1 MAKPIKPTPTC
12 PEEEAYLA
20 YIDEHRKNVYTAF
33 MRFGST
39 LCLALSLVHGEYDV
53 LRRFVSSHDNSKYSE
68 EEFEGYRQ
76 WFYPK
81 EGEEKD
87 KDTFNKAWKHHY
99 EHNPHHWEHHL
110 ANGKPKPM
118 SKLNIAEMI
127 LDWIAMSI
135 KFKNSP
141 LEWYKKNKDR
151 INLEKRTRDQVESI
165 LVTLA
170 ATKLY
175 PFYVKKRTNKN
186 GRRPVHKK

>member
-33 MRFGST
+33 MRFG
-39 LCLALSLVHGEYDV
+39 
-53 LRRFVSSHDNSKYSE
+53 DNSKYSG

-81 EGEEKD
+81 EGEEKN
-87 KDTFNKAWKHHY
+87 KDVFDKAWKHHY
-99 EHNPHHWEHHL
+99 EHNSHHWEYHL
-110 ANGKPKPM
+110 TNGKPKPM

-141 LEWYKKNKDR
+141 LEWYKENKDR
-151 INLEKRTRDQVESI
+151 INLEKRSRDQVESI

-175 PFYVKKRTNKN
+175 PFYVKRNHKY
-186 GRRPVHKK
+186 GRRPKQKK